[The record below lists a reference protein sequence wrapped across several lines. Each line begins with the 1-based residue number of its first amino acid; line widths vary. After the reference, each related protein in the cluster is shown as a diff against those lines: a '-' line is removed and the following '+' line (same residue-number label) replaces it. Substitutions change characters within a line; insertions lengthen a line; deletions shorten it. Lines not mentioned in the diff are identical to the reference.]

1 MIAECLHP
9 GCTRPPYA
17 GAMCA
22 QHARLPKGMRPV
34 PTDAFVLPKGK
45 ARTRPPLPP
54 LTPIQRAEG
63 ASERLLSA
71 LRDHYLRLLDDE
83 SSGISLPGYSLEKI
97 NYAIVLDAQGRIV
110 QVNDLREASGKK
122 FIPKSLSVPQPEKRT
137 AGIKL

>member
-1 MIAECLHP
+1 MIAGCLHP

-22 QHARLPKGMRPV
+22 QHARLPRGMTPV

-45 ARTRPPLPP
+45 ARTRPALPP

-71 LRDHYLRLLDDE
+71 LRDHAAGDASAWGRVETERAALL
-83 SSGISLPGYSLEKI
+83 G
-97 NYAIVLDAQGRIV
+97 AVVAAHDAG
-110 QVNDLREASGKK
+110 G
-122 FIPKSLSVPQPEKRT
+122 
-137 AGIKL
+137 AGAP

>member
-1 MIAECLHP
+1 MIARCLHP

-22 QHARLPKGMRPV
+22 QHARLPRGMTPV

-45 ARTRPPLPP
+45 ARTRPALPP

-71 LRDHYLRLLDDE
+71 LRDHAAGDASAWGRVETERAALL
-83 SSGISLPGYSLEKI
+83 G
-97 NYAIVLDAQGRIV
+97 AVVAAHDAG
-110 QVNDLREASGKK
+110 G
-122 FIPKSLSVPQPEKRT
+122 
-137 AGIKL
+137 AGAP

>member
-22 QHARLPKGMRPV
+22 QHARMPRGMSAV

-45 ARTRPPLPP
+45 ARTRPALPP

-71 LRDHYLRLLDDE
+71 LRDHVAGDAAAWGRVETERAALL
-83 SSGISLPGYSLEKI
+83 G
-97 NYAIVLDAQGRIV
+97 AVVAAHDAG
-110 QVNDLREASGKK
+110 G
-122 FIPKSLSVPQPEKRT
+122 
-137 AGIKL
+137 AGAP